1 MPKPTR
7 KTGRTAGRPKRDA
20 QTHDGDTERRI
31 LAAAH
36 AVFVRRGTAGARM
49 QEIADEAGVNPA
61 LLHYYFRSKDGL
73 ARAVFQQA
81 AAQLFPEVMRIL
93 GSDASIEMRIEQ
105 VVHHYIDTLR
115 KHPFLPGYVLGE
127 LSFQPE
133 RIVAFAHSTTAPGQG
148 PRETLARLG
157 HDLAA
162 RAATGDLRPMTP
174 EQFLVNV
181 GSLCV
186 FPFVARPLLM
196 PLTGMNGAAFDLFLE
211 ARRAELPG
219 FIIRALRP

>member
-1 MPKPTR
+1 
-7 KTGRTAGRPKRDA
+7 
-20 QTHDGDTERRI
+20 
-31 LAAAH
+31 
-36 AVFVRRGTAGARM
+36 M

-73 ARAVFQQA
+73 AQAVFREA

-93 GSDASIEMRIEQ
+93 GSDTPIETRIEQ

-115 KHPFLPGYVLGE
+115 KHPFLPGYVIGE

-133 RIVAFAHSTTAPGQG
+133 RIVAFAHSATPPGHG
-148 PRETLARLG
+148 PREVLARLG

-162 RAATGDLRPMTP
+162 RAATGDLRPMAP

-181 GSLCV
+181 ASLCV
-186 FPFVARPLLM
+186 FPFVARPLFT
-196 PLTGMNGAAFDLFLE
+196 PLTGMTSAAFDQFLE